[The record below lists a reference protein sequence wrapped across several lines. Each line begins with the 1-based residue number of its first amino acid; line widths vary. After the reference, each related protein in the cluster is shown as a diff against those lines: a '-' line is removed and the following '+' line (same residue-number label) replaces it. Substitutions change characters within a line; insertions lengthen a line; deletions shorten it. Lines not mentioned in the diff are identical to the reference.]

1 LKRYKHCQRLYLAAL
16 VLAFAGTASFAQR
29 NLHFRYPL
37 VDGHNDV
44 LSNATMAGLNIE
56 QNLRGKTHSDLA
68 RFWQGGVDVQF
79 FSIFT
84 DGGIGKGKAFATAIK
99 QIDSLDA
106 ITSRNPDK
114 MVPVT
119 NPAVIYKLHKTGKL
133 GVAKGVEGGH
143 MIEDDIALLDSLFNR
158 GVRYLTLAHNVSPSW
173 VTSAFTE
180 KAIMDSAARGLNPV
194 RKPGLSNFG
203 RQVVRRM
210 NELGMLVDLSHVGP
224 QAIADVLEVSN
235 RPPLVSH
242 SSCAAIC
249 PATRNLTDAQL
260 KAIAQKGGVV
270 CINFYS
276 GFIDNM
282 YDKRR
287 AALLAK
293 YKAEKDSLVM
303 AGTDDYSVEQYI
315 LANHKEDA
323 EKLRPSFEM
332 LIDHIDHVV
341 KVAGINHVGLGS
353 DFDGVT
359 SLPAGINGVE
369 DYPKITVALVKRG
382 YSKNQIAKILGGNV
396 IRVWKQNYVK
406 R

>member
-1 LKRYKHCQRLYLAAL
+1 
-16 VLAFAGTASFAQR
+16 
-29 NLHFRYPL
+29 
-37 VDGHNDV
+37 
-44 LSNATMAGLNIE
+44 
-56 QNLRGKTHSDLA
+56 
-68 RFWQGGVDVQF
+68 
-79 FSIFT
+79 
-84 DGGIGKGKAFATAIK
+84 
-99 QIDSLDA
+99 
-106 ITSRNPDK
+106 
-114 MVPVT
+114 
-119 NPAVIYKLHKTGKL
+119 
-133 GVAKGVEGGH
+133 
-143 MIEDDIALLDSLFNR
+143 
-158 GVRYLTLAHNVSPSW
+158 
-173 VTSAFTE
+173 
-180 KAIMDSAARGLNPV
+180 
-194 RKPGLSNFG
+194 
-203 RQVVRRM
+203 
-210 NELGMLVDLSHVGP
+210 
-224 QAIADVLEVSN
+224 
-235 RPPLVSH
+235 
-242 SSCAAIC
+242 
-249 PATRNLTDAQL
+249 
-260 KAIAQKGGVV
+260 
-270 CINFYS
+270 
-276 GFIDNM
+276 M